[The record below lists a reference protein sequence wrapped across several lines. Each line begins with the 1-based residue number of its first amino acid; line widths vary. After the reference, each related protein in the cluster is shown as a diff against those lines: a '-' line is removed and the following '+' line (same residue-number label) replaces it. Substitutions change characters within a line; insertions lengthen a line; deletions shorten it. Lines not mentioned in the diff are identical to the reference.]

1 MARIA
6 VVENGVD
13 VQYFAPLKN
22 QPETAVETPLR
33 IVFTGKMDYY
43 PNVDA
48 MTWFARGI
56 WLAIRARIPS
66 IRLSIV
72 GSDPAPEVT
81 ALREIPGVEVTGTVD
96 DLRPYYRGALAAI
109 VPLRTGGGTRL
120 KILEAMAARVPVVS
134 TQAGAEGLNVTP
146 GRDILIAGLDAPA
159 WVEQLVQLADSPAE
173 RTRLA
178 SAAFDLVASR
188 HDWPLLGES
197 LWSAYD
203 DWLRG
208 AA

>member
-1 MARIA
+1 
-6 VVENGVD
+6 
-13 VQYFAPLKN
+13 
-22 QPETAVETPLR
+22 
-33 IVFTGKMDYY
+33 
-43 PNVDA
+43 
-48 MTWFARGI
+48 
-56 WLAIRARIPS
+56 
-66 IRLSIV
+66 
-72 GSDPAPEVT
+72 
-81 ALREIPGVEVTGTVD
+81 
-96 DLRPYYRGALAAI
+96 
-109 VPLRTGGGTRL
+109 
-120 KILEAMAARVPVVS
+120 VPVVS